1 MSIRSLG
8 DILNKA
14 ILNIAGEKY
23 RNYTRILLQ
32 WKNIVGEKVAENSS
46 PAHFNNGILKVAV
59 KNSIWM
65 QEMIL
70 YKYRIISSY
79 KKKGIQ
85 IKDIIFYLDVSHKK
99 WGT

>member
-1 MSIRSLG
+1 MAIKSLG
-8 DILNKA
+8 DILYNT

-32 WKNIVGEKVAENSS
+32 WNKIVGEKVAEKSS
-46 PAHFNNGILKVAV
+46 QANFNNGILKVAV

-70 YKYRIISSY
+70 YKYKIISSY

-85 IKDIIFYLDVSHKK
+85 IEDIIFYLDVSHKR